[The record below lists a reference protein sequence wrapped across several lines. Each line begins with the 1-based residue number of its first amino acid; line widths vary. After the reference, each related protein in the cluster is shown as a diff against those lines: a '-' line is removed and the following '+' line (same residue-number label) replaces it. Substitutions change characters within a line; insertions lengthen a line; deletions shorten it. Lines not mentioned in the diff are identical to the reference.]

1 MKPVRFTG
9 GDNLTDFAL
18 SVHRVLIQNEL
29 SKDTAKA
36 YELSNAGGKSGYT
49 FGPLQWDLLKD
60 HRRNK
65 MSGTNI

>member
-1 MKPVRFTG
+1 MTPARFTG
-9 GDNLTDFAL
+9 GDNLTGFAL

-36 YELSNAGGKSGYT
+36 YELSNAGGKSGYS

-60 HRRNK
+60 HRIDDTPGK
-65 MSGTNI
+65 T